1 MNFHTNADEKKN
13 ILDLSALATVA
24 KEIRSSGRGI
34 VLCHGTFDLLHIGHI
49 RHFEAAKKH
58 GDILIVTLTA
68 DRYVKKGVGRPAFS
82 QDLRAEMIAALGMV
96 DYVAVVDDPSAIP
109 AIKAVRPSCYVKGS
123 DYKNASDDVTGKIE
137 MEQRSVESYGGSLV
151 FTDDIVFSSSS
162 LLNAN
167 FGLVNSDVRAYLD
180 THIAETT
187 WPSVRERFSRMKS
200 LKTLFV
206 GEVIL
211 DEYVYVETLGKA
223 AKESIIATQYR
234 NHDVFAGGVVA
245 AANHV
250 SELHS
255 DLTVLTSFGQD
266 DPLNSVVRDRLKPG
280 IRLEAI
286 QLPGRPTVRK
296 QRFIDRSY
304 MRKMHEVYYM
314 DDSPM
319 AHEQQE
325 EFLAMLEKEVGSAD
339 LVCVTDFG
347 HGLINDKAVRILQ
360 DNARFLAVNA
370 QTNSGNRGYN
380 LISKYPRADFVCL
393 DEPELRLACADKHA
407 SVEDLIVDRMGSFI
421 EAGRVIV
428 THGREGCYL
437 KNETGEIERLPA
449 LTKRVVD
456 TVGAGDAFFAYAAPL
471 AALDAPIR
479 EIALVGNVAGALKV
493 DIVGHS
499 KSVEPEN
506 VLRYLETLLK

>member
-1 MNFHTNADEKKN
+1 MTFQSNFHERMN
-13 ILDLSALATVA
+13 ILELPALASA
-24 KEIRSSGRGI
+24 SAEIRRSGRKI

-49 RHFEAAKKH
+49 RHFEAARKH
-58 GDILIVTLTA
+58 GDVLVVTITA
-68 DRYVKKGVGRPAFS
+68 DRFVKKGIDRPVFN
-82 QDLRAEMIAALGMV
+82 QVLRAEMIAALKLV
-96 DYVAVVDDPSAIP
+96 DYVSIIDDASAIP
-109 AIKAVRPSCYVKGS
+109 AIEAVQPSFYVKGS
-123 DYKNASDDVTGKIE
+123 DYRKASDDVTGKIE
-137 MEQRSVESYGGSLV
+137 KEHNAVESFGGELV
-151 FTDDIVFSSSS
+151 FTDEIVFSSSA

-167 FGLVNSDVRAYLD
+167 FGLISDDVRSYLD
-180 THIAETT
+180 SYISEST
-187 WPSVRERFSRMKS
+187 WQGVRDRFDQARS
-200 LKTLFV
+200 LKTLYI

-234 NHDVFAGGVVA
+234 SHDIFAGGVIA

-250 SELHS
+250 SDIHEN
-255 DLTVLTSFGQD
+255 LTVLTAVGSG
-266 DPLNSVVRDRLKPG
+266 DPLNPVVRDRLKP
-280 IRLEAI
+280 AI
-286 QLPGRPTVRK
+286 NLLSVELSGRPTVRK

-319 AHEQQE
+319 LPEQE
-325 EFLAMLEKEVGSAD
+325 GDFLAKLESAVED
-339 LVCVTDFG
+339 ADIVCVTDFG
-347 HGLINDKAVRILQ
+347 HGLINDKAVDILQ
-360 DNARFLAVNA
+360 KKAKFLAVNA

-407 SVEDLIVDRMGSFI
+407 TIEELIVNRMDKFI
-421 EAGRVIV
+421 DARNVIV

-437 KNETGEIERLPA
+437 KNETGHVERVPA
-449 LTKRVVD
+449 LTTRVVD
-456 TVGAGDAFFAYAAPL
+456 TVGAGDAFFAYSAPL
-471 AALDAPIR
+471 AAMNAPIR
-479 EIALVGNVAGALKV
+479 EIALVGNIAGALKV

-499 KSVEPEN
+499 KSVEPES